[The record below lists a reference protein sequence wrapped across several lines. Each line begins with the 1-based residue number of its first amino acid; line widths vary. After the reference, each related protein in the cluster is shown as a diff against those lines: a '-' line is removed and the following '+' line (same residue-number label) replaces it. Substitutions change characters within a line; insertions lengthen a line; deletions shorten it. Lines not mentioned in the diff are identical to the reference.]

1 MELSEALTWVIGGGG
16 AAVIAFW
23 LMEHVEPDLAPE
35 HRRYVSLVTAAL
47 LACVAFTLSGSLGYV
62 EEPATVQGW
71 IEALFS
77 IAFVAVS
84 GSQAIHGRLRLRGQ

>member
-23 LMEHVEPDLAPE
+23 LMERADPDLAPE
-35 HRRYVSLVTAAL
+35 HKRCLSLVL
-47 LACVAFTLSGSLGYV
+47 VSQLACVAFALSVLLGYV
-62 EEPATVQGW
+62 DEPTTTQGW

-77 IAFVAVS
+77 IAFVAVV
-84 GSQAIHGRLRLRGQ
+84 GSQAAHGRLRLRS